1 MIPLKTQ
8 FTYDGFFFRQ
18 IKRDGD
24 LVLLEKRK
32 ANHTRPSFEV
42 VVVQH
47 HPAQVVS
54 GREYPAREAMPR
66 SEAWGTLGWSYVD
79 LDSATARFRQLVA
92 AREKLSSA
100 LTPFPASA
108 S

>member
-1 MIPLKTQ
+1 MKLLDTK

-54 GREYPAREAMPR
+54 GREPGARIDAQVRGVGHLGMELCRSGFRHRTLSPAGGRPR
-66 SEAWGTLGWSYVD
+66 
-79 LDSATARFRQLVA
+79 
-92 AREKLSSA
+92 
-100 LTPFPASA
+100 
-108 S
+108 